1 MKLRI
6 RGNSIRLRLSKG
18 EVERIGR
25 GLPVEETVDLYPMSF
40 AYSLSPREAV
50 RIEAIFDGG
59 NLAVVVPEH
68 QAEAWANG
76 SSVGMETEDGAE
88 VKILIEK
95 DFACVKPRAGEDESD
110 MFEHPDPAA
119 C

>member
-6 RGNSIRLRLSKG
+6 RGNSIRLRLTKG

-25 GLPVEETVDLYPMSF
+25 GAPVEELVDLFPMPF
-40 AYSLSPREAV
+40 KYSLSPREAI
-50 RIEAIFDGG
+50 RIEAIFEGG
-59 NLAVVVPEH
+59 NLAVIVPEH
-68 QAEAWANG
+68 EAAEWASG
-76 SSVGMETEDGAE
+76 DAVGMETEDGSE

-95 DFACVKPRAGEDESD
+95 DFACVKPRAGEDETD
-110 MFEHPDPAA
+110 MFDHPDPAA